1 MKTAELNTMERKR
14 GYGNR
19 DSSLDDH
26 TFLSFQRTILKWMML
41 RRKQDVKNMD
51 PGLGS

>member
-1 MKTAELNTMERKR
+1 M
-14 GYGNR
+14 
-19 DSSLDDH
+19 SSCDAPFGIEDH